1 MAVIEFNIVGQSLAA
16 TLEERVRLRECSG
29 FFIPEIHCFYIKE
42 EMKMYLVTIEAK
54 DDKEDMIFLK
64 FNTFEVAVSFIQ
76 TAMTHQI
83 DSYSYSIEEVEKD
96 GK

>member
-1 MAVIEFNIVGQSLAA
+1 MNR
-16 TLEERVRLRECSG
+16 EEA
-29 FFIPEIHCFYIKE
+29 IKE
-42 EMKMYLVTIEAK
+42 EIKMYLVTIEAT

-64 FNTFEVAVSFIQ
+64 FNTFEEAVSFIQ

-83 DSYSYSIEEVEKD
+83 DSYSYSIEEVKED